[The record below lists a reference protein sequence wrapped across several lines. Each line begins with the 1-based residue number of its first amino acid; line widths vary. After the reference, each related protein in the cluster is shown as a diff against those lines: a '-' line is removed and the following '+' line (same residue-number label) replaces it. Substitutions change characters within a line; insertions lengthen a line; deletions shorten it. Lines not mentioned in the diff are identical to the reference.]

1 MEHFPEKSDR
11 GMLPVVLSLVF
22 RVLSKKNRTQVK
34 MCIFDRN
41 TGLKYFII
49 EINELPIVTFH
60 V

>member
-11 GMLPVVLSLVF
+11 GTVVLSLVF
-22 RVLSKKNRTQVK
+22 RVLSKENRTQVK

-41 TGLKYFII
+41 TDLKYFII
-49 EINELPIVTFH
+49 EINEKPIVTFH